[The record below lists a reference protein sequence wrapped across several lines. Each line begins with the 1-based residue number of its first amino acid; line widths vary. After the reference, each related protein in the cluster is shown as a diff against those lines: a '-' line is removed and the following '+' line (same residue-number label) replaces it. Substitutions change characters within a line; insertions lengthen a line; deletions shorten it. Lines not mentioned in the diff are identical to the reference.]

1 MAAPVTTFTKEIGDA
16 FCALVA
22 DGKSMRSIC
31 TEEPFP
37 SRVTIFQWFREQ
49 PEFAAAYDKAR
60 REGAHAM
67 IDDVMDIS
75 DLDGLDP
82 QDKRIR
88 VDTRK
93 WIASKVLPK
102 VYGDKLAIGGDEDG
116 APLVVTWLQ
125 SGG

>member
-1 MAAPVTTFTKEIGDA
+1 MGDGTAFTKEIGDA

-31 TEEPFP
+31 AGEGFP
-37 SRVTIFQWFREQ
+37 SRVTIFLWFREQ
-49 PEFAAAYDKAR
+49 PEFAAQYDKAR

-102 VYGDKLAIGGDEDG
+102 VYGEKLALSGEEDG
-116 APLVVTWLQ
+116 APIVIAWAG
-125 SGG
+125 SAG